1 MHISPCGVIPKSQP
15 GKWRLI
21 VDLSS
26 PEGASIND
34 GISKELCSLR
44 YVSVEDVIPII
55 VKLGKDA
62 LLAYMDLE
70 SAYRIVPVHPEDRHL
85 LGIRHD
91 SATYVDA
98 ALPFGLRS
106 APKIFNALADGLEW
120 IMIKH
125 GVAHA
130 IHYLDDFLFLGPP
143 DSLVCQQSLTK
154 ALAIC
159 QNLGVPVAMHK
170 CEGPATT
177 LTFLGIELDTIE
189 MEMRL
194 PLKKLSRL
202 QEIITSWRQKKS
214 CLRKDLES
222 LVGHLCHLCKVVRPG
237 REFLRGMFQLLTNCK
252 RKHYSIRLLCA
263 FRADLEWWHFFLA
276 SWNGS
281 SMLFPIKAANP
292 DVHVWSDASGSWGAA
307 AWCQGAWFQVTWQ
320 DFPQFEGVSIAA
332 KELLPIVVGA
342 AAWGSKWEG
351 KTVCFHCDNAAVV
364 AVLKGPI
371 WLIC

>member
-1 MHISPCGVIPKSQP
+1 MLTFHPLKGQA
-15 GKWRLI
+15 L
-21 VDLSS
+21 
-26 PEGASIND
+26 
-34 GISKELCSLR
+34 ISKELCSLR

-55 VKLGKDA
+55 VKLGKGA
-62 LLAYMDLE
+62 LLALE

-85 LGIRHD
+85 LGIHHD

-106 APKIFNALADGLEW
+106 VPKIFNALADGLEW

-143 DSLVCQQSLTK
+143 DSLVCQQSLTQ

-202 QEIITSWRQKKS
+202 QEIIRDKK
-214 CLRKDLES
+214 
-222 LVGHLCHLCKVVRPG
+222 
-237 REFLRGMFQLLTNCK
+237 
-252 RKHYSIRLLCA
+252 
-263 FRADLEWWHFFLA
+263 
-276 SWNGS
+276 
-281 SMLFPIKAANP
+281 
-292 DVHVWSDASGSWGAA
+292 
-307 AWCQGAWFQVTWQ
+307 
-320 DFPQFEGVSIAA
+320 
-332 KELLPIVVGA
+332 
-342 AAWGSKWEG
+342 
-351 KTVCFHCDNAAVV
+351 
-364 AVLKGPI
+364 
-371 WLIC
+371 